1 MLKIVEVHPSS
12 NPKGEYVVLHNLGL
26 VTENLRGCALCTDAY
41 LDGSIKNVGASMYIF
56 REDIAIKPYMRVVV
70 FTGCGEDGWM
80 PTTDGKQRKAS
91 GTARRTY
98 MYFS

>member
-41 LDGSIKNVGASMYIF
+41 LDGSIKNVGAS
-56 REDIAIKPYMRVVV
+56 
-70 FTGCGEDGWM
+70 
-80 PTTDGKQRKAS
+80 
-91 GTARRTY
+91 ARI
-98 MYFS
+98 